1 MLPVWGDYSMELLQK
16 KAYIF
21 GTIFTLS
28 NKLQVLGD
36 KFDKN
41 ITTKQWLFIVGVST
55 FREPPTISEL
65 ANFIGYS
72 RQNAKRIAATLQ
84 ESGYV
89 AISKDESDARALR
102 IELTPKCREYFAK
115 RNQREIDFLEQLFA
129 GFDAGLTQNLYLG
142 LTRLERNIKDIMR
155 QEENKDS
162 EDSI

>member
-1 MLPVWGDYSMELLQK
+1 MELLQK

-28 NKLQVLGD
+28 NRLQVLGD

-41 ITTKQWLFIVGVST
+41 ITTKQWLFIVGVSA
-55 FREPPTISEL
+55 FKKPPIISEL

-89 AISKDESDARALR
+89 TISKDESDARALR
-102 IELTPKCREYFAK
+102 IELTPRCREYFAK
-115 RNQREIDFLEQLFA
+115 RNKREIDFLEKLFA
-129 GFDAGLTQNLYLG
+129 GFDAELTQNLYQG
-142 LTRLERNIKDIMR
+142 LTKLERNIKEIMK
-155 QEENKDS
+155 QEENNEL

>member
-1 MLPVWGDYSMELLQK
+1 MKLLQK
-16 KAYIF
+16 KACIF

-55 FREPPTISEL
+55 FKEPPMISEL

-72 RQNAKRIAATLQ
+72 RQNAKRIAASLQ
-84 ESGYV
+84 ENGYV

-102 IELTPKCREYFAK
+102 IELTPKCRKYFEK
-115 RNQREIDFLEQLFA
+115 RNKREIDFLEKIFA
-129 GFDAGLTQNLYLG
+129 GFDAGLTQNVYQG
-142 LTRLERNIKDIMR
+142 LTKLERNIKEIMK
-155 QEENKDS
+155 QEGNKDL